1 MAVAAAGAAAGSAAG
16 SAAMGSTA
24 YPSGGGTPGLTS
36 TNTGKSGI
44 SPTVQVDPTQALN
57 YFQSAGNS
65 YQTYAT
71 SGLSYYENTI
81 QKAYGE
87 LQAAYN
93 QANTTLK
100 PLSEAGTA
108 ATNQYMRMLGLNAMS
123 PTGDISSQVQSLGSN
138 YADVAQQIAAA
149 ENITDPT
156 QRDAAKQSILTAWN
170 AANTVQQQQQQDNIN
185 KQLAALNPGGIA
197 AQAQQQAGAF
207 YDMDP
212 NSPERA
218 QIVRDA
224 VAYQNSLPVSQ
235 KAKGYNPNDP
245 LNIQAYY
252 NSKLTADYN
261 TQVSNINAQGNSA
274 SNPLST
280 SQNLLNQYTS
290 DYTSTNNYSGY
301 TGDEVTAQLR
311 STPGYQFQL
320 SQGLDAINAA
330 AAAGGMLSSGNTLLA
345 ANNYAQNYADSSY
358 NTYMNSLSNLMGQG
372 NAATQ
377 QIASN
382 QTGLGTAQA
391 TLTQNQA
398 NAGLN
403 TYTNI
408 GSNWANQY
416 ANSANTLTQIQL
428 ANMQAQN
435 TAIQNANQLSA
446 QTGMQAANLSLQGA
460 QFQNTLGQQAGFA
473 QSVNPGSANS
483 RWVLG

>member
-87 LQAAYN
+87 LQSAYN

-100 PLSEAGTA
+100 PLSQAGTA

-123 PTGDISSQVQSLGSN
+123 PTGDISSQVQALGSN

-149 ENITDPT
+149 ENITDPAA
-156 QRDAAKQSILTAWN
+156 RDAAKQNILTAWN
-170 AANTVQQQQQQDNIN
+170 SANTVQQQQQQDKIQS
-185 KQLAALNPGGIA
+185 QLAALNPGGIS

-212 NSPERA
+212 SSPERA

-235 KAKGYNPNDP
+235 KSGYNPNDP

-261 TQVSNINAQGNSA
+261 TQVANINAQGSSA
-274 SNPLST
+274 TNPLNT
-280 SQNLLNQYTS
+280 SQSLLSQYTNN
-290 DYTSTNNYSGY
+290 YTSTNNYSGF
-301 TGDEVTAQLR
+301 TGDQVTEQLR

-320 SQGLDAINAA
+320 SQGLAGINAA

-345 ANNYAQNYADSSY
+345 ANNYAQNYADTSY

-446 QTGMQAANLSLQGA
+446 QTGMQAAQLGLQGA
-460 QFQNTLGQQAGFA
+460 QFNNQLGQQAGYA
-473 QSVNPGSANS
+473 AALSNPASNS